1 MDAAADVPEAH
12 TGDGRRPPWMILVA
26 ATTATSVVRGS
37 GGDGNEDRGA
47 LRAKVREKHPT
58 CRAMVA
64 LSSSNLGAAS
74 NS

>member
-47 LRAKVREKHPT
+47 LRAKVRESTPLAGQWW
-58 CRAMVA
+58 R
-64 LSSSNLGAAS
+64 
-74 NS
+74 